1 MDWNSALARYADR
14 LHATAG
20 SHHHVASP
28 LGAWLLLALTAS
40 AGGGDDLAEAL
51 GVAPDQAAGI
61 AAALLAEPH
70 PLVAAATAV
79 WHAEQVDPGALAGWP
94 LPEAT
99 TTGPLPGAA
108 ALDVWAREHTG
119 GLIDRFPVEP
129 APDLLMLLGS
139 ALATRISWSEPFE
152 PAPASALGGEWAAR
166 LTTVLRTPPF
176 GHRAFVTRPA
186 GIGDAIVHAASAAGG
201 LTVVS
206 VAAAPDVPARRVLA
220 AAYEIAPAVAARTL
234 TPTSLFDLPLGES
247 PLWTISEEYGHDNR
261 REHVR
266 ALIPAWSATSDHDLA
281 ADPGLGFPAATRVL
295 GDLLGVTAPRF
306 DAKQVATARYSRYGF
321 EAAAVSGFGMTT
333 SFPPEGAIRHAELR
347 FAHPYA
353 VVAVATQPDGPW
365 DGVPV
370 FSAWVTDPE
379 DTTD

>member
-14 LHATAG
+14 LHAVAG
-20 SHHHVASP
+20 GRHHVASP
-28 LGAWLLLALTAS
+28 LGAWLLLALTAA

-51 GVAPDQAAGI
+51 GVAPEEAAGI
-61 AAALLAEPH
+61 AGALLAEPH

-79 WHAEQVDPGALAGWP
+79 WHAEQVDPAALAGWP
-94 LPEAT
+94 LPAAT
-99 TTGPLPGAA
+99 TTGPLPGPA
-108 ALDVWAREHTG
+108 ALDAWAREHTD
-119 GLIDRFPVEP
+119 GLIGRFPVEP
-129 APDLLMLLGS
+129 APDLLLLLGS
-139 ALATRISWSEPFE
+139 ALATRVSWSEPFE
-152 PAPASALGGEWAAR
+152 TAPAAALGGEWASR
-166 LTTVLRTPPF
+166 LTRVLGTPPF
-176 GHRAFVTRPA
+176 GHRAFVTRA
-186 GIGDAIVHAASAAGG
+186 SGIGDVIVHAASATGG

-206 VAAAPDVPARRVLA
+206 VAGQPDVPARRVLA

-234 TPTSLFDLPLGES
+234 APASLFDLPLGES
-247 PLWTISEEYGHDNR
+247 PLWSIREEFGHDNQ

-266 ALIPAWSATSDHDLA
+266 ALLPAWSATSDHDLA
-281 ADPGLGFPAATRVL
+281 ADPGLGFSAATRVL
-295 GDLLGVTAPRF
+295 GRLLGVAGPRF

-321 EAAAVSGFGMTT
+321 EAAAVSGFGVAT

-353 VVAVATQPDGPW
+353 VVAVTTQPGGPW

-370 FSAWVTDPE
+370 FSAWITEPD